1 MLLKIQEAK
10 AINPGHLS
18 LEINNSVLMLNLVE
32 FKISHRRQKNSSQ
45 DQNLNSFNKAKI
57 LLQRMEI
64 LKHSKN

>member
-10 AINPGHLS
+10 AINLGHLS
-18 LEINNSVLMLNLVE
+18 LEINSSVLMFNLVE
-32 FKISHRRQKNSSQ
+32 FKISHRRQKNYSQ